1 MLLSLPSELLL
12 ASLTYLSLEDL
23 VKLRV
28 VCKKLYSLCF
38 FSYLLKHFTIYNN
51 SILTNLII
59 SNILKHSS
67 YVDIFDLFRCIHIHG
82 DFTKFINIL

>member
-38 FSYLLKHFTIYNN
+38 FF
-51 SILTNLII
+51 
-59 SNILKHSS
+59 
-67 YVDIFDLFRCIHIHG
+67 IFVEAFYHLQQQHI
-82 DFTKFINIL
+82 DKFDN

>member
-12 ASLTYLSLEDL
+12 ASLTYLPLEDL

-38 FSYLLKHFTIYNN
+38 YSYLLKALDPISVTGTRPYMYEKKSIDSMFQKLLSIDNCIYH
-51 SILTNLII
+51 SI
-59 SNILKHSS
+59 H
-67 YVDIFDLFRCIHIHG
+67 
-82 DFTKFINIL
+82 